1 MGCKTL
7 VILQQ
12 WEYGGCM
19 SEALNE
25 SSFWILTSLAGG
37 RRHGYAIMQQI
48 AISSGG
54 AFTPKVTT
62 LYAALERLTR
72 SGAITVDGEEIVEG
86 RARRY
91 FRLSDQGAQ
100 ALSAEV
106 KRMETRLKAAR
117 EVTVPL
123 TAPGISNS
131 GAVIA

>member
-1 MGCKTL
+1 
-7 VILQQ
+7 
-12 WEYGGCM
+12 M
-19 SEALNE
+19 SGALNE
-25 SSFWILTSLAGG
+25 SSFWILTALAGG

-48 AISSGG
+48 ATSSGG

-72 SGAITVDGEEIVEG
+72 SGAIIVDGEEIVEG

-91 FRLSDQGAQ
+91 FKLSDQGAQ

-106 KRMETRLKAAR
+106 KSMENRLKAAR
-117 EVTVPL
+117 KVTSPMVASGVPS
-123 TAPGISNS
+123 P